1 MKRIVIK
8 ELNKSETVSEY
19 IIYLMIGEMKTP
31 IKAFTEI
38 GEDNKNLRVN
48 EMILE
53 HFVDHETLNT
63 HNKIILE
70 DIIFE
75 EYLK

>member
-1 MKRIVIK
+1 MKRILVK
-8 ELNKSETVSEY
+8 ELNKKDSVSQY
-19 IIYLMIGEMKTP
+19 IIYLMIGEDKTP
-31 IKAFTEI
+31 IHAYIEI
-38 GEDNKNLRVN
+38 GEENKKLRVN

-53 HFVDHETLNT
+53 HFVDHETLKS